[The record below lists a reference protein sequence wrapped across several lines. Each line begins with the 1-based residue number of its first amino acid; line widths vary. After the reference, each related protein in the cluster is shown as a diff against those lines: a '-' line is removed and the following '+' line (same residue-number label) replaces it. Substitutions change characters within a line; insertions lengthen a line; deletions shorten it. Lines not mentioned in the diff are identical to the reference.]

1 MLGTTLGSTL
11 HLLAL
16 VKGPV
21 GWRLLL
27 EIEATTTDASER
39 ERAHAALE
47 HHQRH
52 AKEFQSVMEDAAKN
66 AEDKRVRELAKKR
79 LEDW

>member
-1 MLGTTLGSTL
+1 
-11 HLLAL
+11 
-16 VKGPV
+16 
-21 GWRLLL
+21 
-27 EIEATTTDASER
+27 
-39 ERAHAALE
+39 LE